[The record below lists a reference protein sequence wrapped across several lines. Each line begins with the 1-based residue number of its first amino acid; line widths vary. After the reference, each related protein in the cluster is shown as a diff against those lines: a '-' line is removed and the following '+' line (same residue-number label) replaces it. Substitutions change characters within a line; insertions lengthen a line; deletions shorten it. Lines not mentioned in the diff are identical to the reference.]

1 MAGNKKEL
9 SNTELA
15 LFCEQMAMILG
26 AGISP
31 LEGISVMAQD
41 IDSKEGR
48 EILKTIENEYITGVT
63 FHKALEKSEV
73 FPDYALNMIR
83 LGEESGNL
91 EEVMD
96 LLAFHYNREQSIAE
110 GIKSAVTYPFIIIG
124 MMAIVILVLI
134 IKVLPIF
141 QRVFES
147 LGSELT
153 GLSKGLLNIG
163 NVIGNYSIVFIG
175 ILLLAFILYL
185 FFMKTDA
192 GHRAFTK
199 ICSGFFLTRDLSEL
213 IATGRFASGMALTLS
228 AGLNIEDSLEMSEKL
243 SENKRLNSKIERC
256 KELLEEG
263 KSFPEALSQSKTLS
277 GTYCR
282 LIIVG
287 EKTGCTDKVIKKIAV
302 SIDNETESTIAN
314 IIGVLEP
321 TLVIILSIIIC
332 MILLSVMLP
341 LMGILSGMM

>member
-1 MAGNKKEL
+1 MAETHKEL

-15 LFCEQMAMILG
+15 LFCEQMAMILN

-31 LEGISVMAQD
+31 LEGITVMAED
-41 IDSKEGR
+41 IDSQEGR
-48 EILKTIENEYITGVT
+48 DILKTIENEYMTGVT
-63 FHKALEKSEV
+63 FYKALEKSEV
-73 FPDYALNMIR
+73 FPEYALNMIK

-96 LLAFHYNREQSIAE
+96 SLAFHYNREQAIAD

-124 MMAIVILVLI
+124 MMAVVILVLI

-141 QRVFES
+141 QKVFES

-175 ILLLAFILYL
+175 ILVLAFLLYL
-185 FFMKTDA
+185 FFMKTKA
-192 GHRAFTK
+192 GHVLFGK

-228 AGLNIEDSLEMSEKL
+228 AGLNIEDSLEMSGKL
-243 SENKRLNSKIERC
+243 SENKRLNAKIEKC

-263 KSFPEALSQSKTLS
+263 KSLPEALSQSKTFN
-277 GTYCR
+277 GTYCH
-282 LIIVG
+282 LVVVG

-302 SIDNETESTIAN
+302 AIDNETESTISN

-321 TLVIILSIIIC
+321 TLVIILSVIIC

>member
-1 MAGNKKEL
+1 MTENKKEL

-31 LEGISVMAQD
+31 LEGITVMAQD

-48 EILKTIENEYITGVT
+48 EILKSIEQEYLTGVT
-63 FHKALEKSEV
+63 FHMALSKSGV
-73 FPDYALNMIR
+73 FPDYALNMIK

-96 LLAFHYNREQSIAE
+96 LLAFHYNREQSIAD

-141 QRVFES
+141 QKVFES

-153 GLSKGLLNIG
+153 GLSKGLLSIG
-163 NVIGNYSIVFIG
+163 TVIGNYSVVFIA
-175 ILLLAFILYL
+175 ILLLAFVIYI
-185 FFMKTDA
+185 FFMKTKA
-192 GHRAFTK
+192 GHRLFGK
-199 ICSGFFLTRDLSEL
+199 ICERFFLTAGLAEL

-228 AGLNIEDSLEMSEKL
+228 AGLNIEDSLDMSGKL
-243 SENKRLNSKIERC
+243 SENRRLNAKIEKC
-256 KELLEEG
+256 KELLQEG
-263 KSFPEALSQSKTLS
+263 KSLPEALSQSKTFS
-277 GTYCR
+277 GTHCQ
-282 LIIVG
+282 LVVVG
-287 EKTGCTDKVIKKIAV
+287 EKTGCTDKVIQKIAV
-302 SIDNETESTIAN
+302 SIDNETESSIAN